1 MKPAIRAAKVARVSA
16 IAALIVSV
24 PIVEVFWALGWGWRR
39 SWGDWVL
46 IGGFYGSVAL
56 ACASLLLAMIARY
69 RYVPVLGTAV
79 LAGFSLALWAYAIL
93 AASVART
100 W

>member
-1 MKPAIRAAKVARVSA
+1 MKPALRAAKVARVLA
-16 IAALIVSV
+16 IAELVICV
-24 PIVEVFWALGWGWRR
+24 PIVEVFWALGWGWG
-39 SWGDWVL
+39 STWGDWVL
-46 IGGFYGSVAL
+46 VGGFYASVAL
-56 ACASLLLAMIARY
+56 ACASLLLALIARY

-93 AASVART
+93 AASMARS